1 MSDNP
6 DFNIENYTLEDLLEL
21 IGVEAIETKESI
33 KAAIDSVIKKFEE
46 LQQMAAAAF
55 FKQVGDKLTENFDTI
70 QSLADNASINRDVP
84 VPGQN
89 LFENEYYDKGDAS
102 TYLAEQFPNR
112 RDNTSIV
119 EDTTHMTQGQERL
132 LIPDTHNVDVA
143 QGNMNPSLKNTY
155 INLINI
161 DSHYREIETNDVDC
175 CGNLVDASNQY
186 LGTSTN
192 FTFDLNEPLNNVMS
206 IAVGT
211 IEIPLAWY
219 PFSAQYGTNSFD
231 VSGQKIVIEEGFY
244 DKPADLVAV
253 IQAKIDDNLI
263 LAGTM
268 TIDICSNTL
277 KTTFDGSGN
286 FALNFTPDPSDCNID
301 NTGPKIDYNLGWLLG
316 FRQPR
321 YPMNGLAPISSTYTS
336 EGLVNTFGTRY
347 LLLKVN
353 DFQSNRVTSG
363 IATLTNNQDKFK
375 LPSYYRKVMASMP
388 ICLTPPDDPSGAI
401 LPRESRAG
409 FHTIKRACRVGT
421 QNPNLI
427 IDGSN
432 NLTQAQKYT
441 AQQIIIS
448 RRNIKQDRYFAPTNT
463 DILLRF
469 PLDIQVTENR
479 NMPCIYINGGA
490 QKRSY
495 FGPVTLKRLHV
506 SLLNDK
512 GIPLDLNHMDFS
524 FSLIVEQLYQY

>member
-70 QSLADNASINRDVP
+70 QSLTDNANIKRDVP

-89 LFENEYYDKGDAS
+89 LFENEYYDSGDAS
-102 TYLAEQFPNR
+102 TYLSEQFPNR

-132 LIPDTHNVDVA
+132 LIPNTHNVDVT
-143 QGNMNPSLKNTY
+143 QGNMNPDLKNTY
-155 INLINI
+155 INLINV
-161 DSHYREIETNDVDC
+161 DSHYREIETNSVECD
-175 CGNLVDASNQY
+175 GALVDASNQY

-192 FTFDLNEPLNNVMS
+192 FTFDLNEPLNNVIS

-211 IEIPLAWY
+211 IEVPLSWY
-219 PFSAQYGTNSFD
+219 PFSAQYGTDRFKIND
-231 VSGQKIVIEEGFY
+231 TLIVIPPGFY
-244 DKPADLVAV
+244 DTPADLAAGITLALATFVPAV
-253 IQAKIDDNLI
+253 TI
-263 LAGTM
+263 
-268 TIDICSNTL
+268 TIDPASR
-277 KTTFDGSGN
+277 KTTFSSGTV
-286 FALNFTPDPSDCNID
+286 FSLDFTPDPSDCNID

-316 FRQPR
+316 FRQPK
-321 YPMNGLAPISSTYTS
+321 YPMNGLPPISSTYTS

-353 DFQSNRVTSG
+353 DFQSNRVTG
-363 IATLTNNQDKFK
+363 GLATLTNNQDKFK
-375 LPSYYRKVMASMP
+375 LPSYYTKVMASTP
-388 ICLTPPDDPSGAI
+388 ICPQPNDLSGAI

-409 FHTIKRACRVGT
+409 FETKKRACRAGT

-448 RRNIKQDRYFAPTNT
+448 RRNIKQNRYFAPTNT

-469 PLDIQVTENR
+469 PIDTDTTNR
-479 NMPCIYINGGA
+479 NLPYVYINGGA

-506 SLLNDK
+506 SLLNNK
-512 GIPLDLNHMDFS
+512 GIPLDLNHMNFS

>member
-70 QSLADNASINRDVP
+70 QSLTDNANIKRDVP

-89 LFENEYYDKGDAS
+89 LFENEYYDRGDAS
-102 TYLAEQFPNR
+102 TYLSEQFPNR

-132 LIPDTHNVDVA
+132 LIPNTHNVDVT
-143 QGNMNPSLKNTY
+143 QGNMNPDLKNTY
-155 INLINI
+155 INLINV
-161 DSHYREIETNDVDC
+161 DSHYREIETNDVECD
-175 CGNLVDASNQY
+175 GALVDASNQY

-192 FTFDLNEPLNNVMS
+192 FTFDLNEPLNNVIS

-211 IEIPLAWY
+211 IEVPLSWY
-219 PFSAQYGTNSFD
+219 PFSAQYGTDRFKIND
-231 VSGQKIVIEEGFY
+231 TLIVIPAGFY
-244 DKPADLVAV
+244 DTPADLATV
-253 IQAKIDDNLI
+253 INNVVGIP
-263 LAGTM
+263 TF
-268 TIDICSNTL
+268 IDICNNNL
-277 KTTFDGSGN
+277 KTTITPHNPADQID
-286 FALNFTPDPSDCNID
+286 FTPDPSDCNID

-316 FRQPR
+316 FRQPK
-321 YPMNGLAPISSTYTS
+321 YPMSGSGGAGTIIS

-353 DFQSNRVTSG
+353 DFQSNRVTG
-363 IATLTNNQDKFK
+363 GLATLTNNQDKFK
-375 LPSYYRKVMASMP
+375 LPSYYTKVMASTP
-388 ICLTPPDDPSGAI
+388 ICPQPNDPSGAI

-409 FHTIKRACRVGT
+409 FETKKRACRAGT

-427 IDGSN
+427 VDGSN

-448 RRNIKQDRYFAPTNT
+448 RRNIKQNRYFAPTNT

-469 PLDIQVTENR
+469 PIDTDTTNR
-479 NMPCIYINGGA
+479 NLPYVYINGGA

-506 SLLNDK
+506 CLLNNN
-512 GIPLDLNHMDFS
+512 GIRLDLNHMNFS